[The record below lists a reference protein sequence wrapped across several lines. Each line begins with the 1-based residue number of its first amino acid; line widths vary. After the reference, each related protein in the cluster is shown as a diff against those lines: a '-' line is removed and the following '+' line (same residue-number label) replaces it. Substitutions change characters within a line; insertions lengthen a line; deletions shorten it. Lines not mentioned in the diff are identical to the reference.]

1 MGLANG
7 LRPSK
12 LRQDQRKCLL
22 TSVSQVGER
31 RKRMMKTPSLT
42 EQRSEQREKRTERWR
57 SLAVVVVSMAV
68 FLDTVDVSIVN
79 VALPTI
85 KLNLQLTTTDLQW
98 VAGVYVLTYAG
109 FMLLGGRAA
118 DLLGRRR
125 IFLLGATL
133 FGLASLAGG
142 LANSGWLLML
152 ARGVQGIGA
161 ALTLPAATSILTT
174 TFPEGPERNKALGIF
189 SATAGA
195 GFTCGL
201 VFGGVLTTFIGWHWV
216 FFVTVPFALL
226 IVLLARLIVPE
237 GRSRAAA
244 RSYDL
249 AGAVTVTGGLLLLV
263 YAITQA
269 NGDNATPGKTG
280 GLLALALFLLAVF
293 LCIEWRSKAPL
304 MPLRIFRSSNLGA
317 ACAVSFTLL
326 GSFFSF
332 LFICTLYLQ
341 EVLHTFLFARGL
353 PLFQPTFR
361 ASLLL
366 KFFFLFPLYPQR
378 GPYYSPIR
386 ASLTLLP
393 ASIASILA
401 SQFVAPWFMN
411 RLGIK
416 LTVSLGML
424 SLLSG
429 IALFLR
435 TGATGD
441 YVGIILPSTLL
452 AMFGMAMCV
461 PSLAVAAVSGIEPTE
476 QGLAAGLQ
484 GTFLQAGGGLG
495 LAITA
500 AVVTTSK
507 ISAQGFVQTSVP
519 EVAAHLHGLH
529 MGLLVLVVDAALG
542 MLIATAF
549 IQKQSAT
556 RL

>member
-1 MGLANG
+1 MKASSVAGK
-7 LRPSK
+7 RP
-12 LRQDQRKCLL
+12 
-22 TSVSQVGER
+22 EE
-31 RKRMMKTPSLT
+31 M
-42 EQRSEQREKRTERWR
+42 EKRVAPWQWVV
-57 SLAVVVVSMAV
+57 AVLVSMAV

-85 KLNLQLTTTDLQW
+85 KLDLQLTTTDVQW
-98 VAGVYVLTYAG
+98 VQGVYVLTYAG

-125 IFLLGATL
+125 IFVLGALL
-133 FGLASLAGG
+133 FGLASLISG
-142 LANSGWLLML
+142 LASIGWLLIL

-161 ALTLPAATSILTT
+161 ALTMPAATSILTT

-201 VFGGVLTTFIGWHWV
+201 VFGGLLTTFIGWHWV
-216 FFVTVPFALL
+216 FFVNVPFALL
-226 IVLLARLIVPE
+226 IVLLARLVVPE
-237 GRSRAAA
+237 GRSRAAT
-244 RSYDL
+244 RSFDL
-249 AGAVTVTGGLLLLV
+249 ADAVTVTGGLLLLV

-269 NGDNATPGKTG
+269 NQGDATPLKTG
-280 GLLALALFLLAVF
+280 GLFALALVLLAVF

-304 MPLRIFRSSNLGA
+304 MPLRIFRSSALGA
-317 ACAVSFTLL
+317 ACAVSLTLL

-341 EVLHTFLFARGL
+341 EVLHYS
-353 PLFQPTFR
+353 PLH
-361 ASLLL
+361 ASL
-366 KFFFLFPLYPQR
+366 
-378 GPYYSPIR
+378 
-386 ASLTLLP
+386 ALLP
-393 ASIASILA
+393 ASLASILT
-401 SQFVAPWFMN
+401 SQFVAPWFLN

-424 SLLSG
+424 CLLGG
-429 IALFLR
+429 IAFFLR
-435 TGATGD
+435 TGATSD

-452 AMFGMAMCV
+452 ALFGMAMCV

-500 AVVTTSK
+500 AVVTLST
-507 ISAQGFVQTSVP
+507 ISARGGALVRAPWVTAQ
-519 EVAAHLHGLH
+519 LHGLH
-529 MGLLVLVVDAALG
+529 IGLFVPVVGAALG

-549 IQKQSAT
+549 IQKPSA
-556 RL
+556 L

>member
-1 MGLANG
+1 
-7 LRPSK
+7 
-12 LRQDQRKCLL
+12 
-22 TSVSQVGER
+22 
-31 RKRMMKTPSLT
+31 
-42 EQRSEQREKRTERWR
+42 
-57 SLAVVVVSMAV
+57 LAVVVVSMAI

-85 KLNLQLTTTDLQW
+85 KLDLQLTTTDLQW
-98 VAGVYVLTYAG
+98 VPGVYVLTYAG

-125 IFLLGATL
+125 IFLLGAIL
-133 FGLASLAGG
+133 FGLASLSGG
-142 LANSGWLLML
+142 LVNSGWLLIL

-161 ALTLPAATSILTT
+161 ALTMPAATSILTT

-189 SATAGA
+189 SATGGA

-201 VFGGVLTTFIGWHWV
+201 VLGGVLTNFINWHWV
-216 FFVTVPFALL
+216 FLVNVPVVLL
-226 IVLLARLIVPE
+226 ILLLARVVVPE
-237 GRSRAAA
+237 GRSLAGT

-263 YAITQA
+263 YTITQA
-269 NGDNATPGKTG
+269 SGGDATPLKTG

-304 MPLRIFRSSNLGA
+304 MPLRIFRSSTLVA
-317 ACAVSFTLL
+317 TCVVSFTLL

-341 EVLHTFLFARGL
+341 EVLH
-353 PLFQPTFR
+353 
-361 ASLLL
+361 
-366 KFFFLFPLYPQR
+366 
-378 GPYYSPIR
+378 YSPIR
-386 ASLTLLP
+386 ASLALLP

-411 RLGIK
+411 RLGMK
-416 LTVSLGML
+416 FTVSLGML
-424 SLLSG
+424 CLLGG

-435 TGATGD
+435 AGTTGD
-441 YVGIILPSTLL
+441 YVGIVLPSTLL
-452 AMFGMAMCV
+452 AMLGMAMCV
-461 PSLAVAAVSGIEPTE
+461 PSLAVAAVSGIEQTE

-484 GTFLQAGGGLG
+484 GTLGQAGGGLG

-500 AVVTTSK
+500 VVVTTSK

-519 EVAAHLHGLH
+519 LVAAQLHGLH
-529 MGLLVLVVDAALG
+529 MGLLVIVAGAALG
-542 MLIATAF
+542 MLIALAG
-549 IQKQSAT
+549 IQKQSAIS
-556 RL
+556 

>member
-1 MGLANG
+1 
-7 LRPSK
+7 
-12 LRQDQRKCLL
+12 
-22 TSVSQVGER
+22 
-31 RKRMMKTPSLT
+31 MKTPSPT

-57 SLAVVVVSMAV
+57 SLAVVVVSMAI

-85 KLNLQLTTTDLQW
+85 KLDLQLTTTDLQW
-98 VAGVYVLTYAG
+98 VPGVYVLTYAG

-133 FGLASLAGG
+133 FGLASLSGG
-142 LANSGWLLML
+142 LANSGWLLIL

-161 ALTLPAATSILTT
+161 ALTMPAATSIITT

-201 VFGGVLTTFIGWHWV
+201 VFGGLLTTFISWHWV
-216 FFVTVPFALL
+216 FLVNVPFALL
-226 IVLLARLIVPE
+226 IVLLARVVVRE
-237 GRSRAAA
+237 DRRGAGA

-269 NGDNATPGKTG
+269 NEGGATPGKTA
-280 GLLALALFLLAVF
+280 GLFALALVLLAVF
-293 LCIEWRSKAPL
+293 ICIEWRSKAPL
-304 MPLRIFRSSNLGA
+304 MPLRIFRSSTLGA

-341 EVLHTFLFARGL
+341 EVLH
-353 PLFQPTFR
+353 
-361 ASLLL
+361 S
-366 KFFFLFPLYPQR
+366 
-378 GPYYSPIR
+378 SPIR
-386 ASLTLLP
+386 ASLALLP
-393 ASIASILA
+393 ASLASILT

-411 RLGIK
+411 RLGMK
-416 LTVSLGML
+416 LTASLGML
-424 SLLSG
+424 CLLSG

-452 AMFGMAMCV
+452 AMPFGMAMCV
-461 PSLAVAAVSGIEPTE
+461 PSLAVAAVNGIEQTE

-484 GTFLQAGGGLG
+484 GTLGQAGGGLL

-519 EVAAHLHGLH
+519 LVAAQLHGLH
-529 MGLLVLVVDAALG
+529 MGLLVIVAGAALG
-542 MLIATAF
+542 MLIARAG

-556 RL
+556 S

>member
-1 MGLANG
+1 MKEKTMKASSVAGKRPEEMG
-7 LRPSK
+7 
-12 LRQDQRKCLL
+12 
-22 TSVSQVGER
+22 
-31 RKRMMKTPSLT
+31 KRVAPW
-42 EQRSEQREKRTERWR
+42 QWVV
-57 SLAVVVVSMAV
+57 AVLVSMAV

-85 KLNLQLTTTDLQW
+85 KYDLQLTTTDLQW
-98 VAGVYVLTYAG
+98 VPGVYVLTYAG

-125 IFLLGATL
+125 IFVLGATL
-133 FGLASLAGG
+133 FGLASLISG
-142 LANSGWLLML
+142 LANSGWLLIL

-161 ALTLPAATSILTT
+161 ALTMPAATSLLTT
-174 TFPEGPERNKALGIF
+174 TFPEGEARNQALGIF

-201 VFGGVLTTFIGWHWV
+201 VFGGALTTFIGWHWV
-216 FFVTVPFALL
+216 FFVNVPVAFL
-226 IVLLARLIVPE
+226 IVLLTRIVVRE
-237 GRSRAAA
+237 GGRRFPAT

-263 YAITQA
+263 YTITQA
-269 NGDNATPGKTG
+269 NEGDATALKTG

-293 LCIEWRSKAPL
+293 LGIEWRSKAPL
-304 MPLRIFRSSNLGA
+304 VPLGIFRSSTLGA

-341 EVLHTFLFARGL
+341 EVLH
-353 PLFQPTFR
+353 
-361 ASLLL
+361 
-366 KFFFLFPLYPQR
+366 
-378 GPYYSPIR
+378 YSPIR

-393 ASIASILA
+393 ASIASILT
-401 SQFVAPWFMN
+401 SQFVAPWFLN

-461 PSLAVAAVSGIEPTE
+461 PSLAVAAVSGIEQTE

-484 GTFLQAGGGLG
+484 GTLGQAGGGLG

-500 AVVTTSK
+500 VVVTTSK

-519 EVAAHLHGLH
+519 LGAAQLHGLH
-529 MGLLVLVVDAALG
+529 MGLLVIVAGAALG
-542 MLIATAF
+542 MLIALAG
-549 IQKQSAT
+549 IQKQSAIS
-556 RL
+556 

>member
-1 MGLANG
+1 MKEKTMKASSVAGKRPEEMG
-7 LRPSK
+7 
-12 LRQDQRKCLL
+12 
-22 TSVSQVGER
+22 
-31 RKRMMKTPSLT
+31 KRVAPW
-42 EQRSEQREKRTERWR
+42 QWVV
-57 SLAVVVVSMAV
+57 AVLVSMAV

-85 KLNLQLTTTDLQW
+85 QRDLQLTTTGLQW
-98 VAGVYVLTYAG
+98 VQGIYVLTYAG

-125 IFLLGATL
+125 IFVLGAIL
-133 FGLASLAGG
+133 FGLASLISG
-142 LANSGWLLML
+142 LASIGWLLIL

-161 ALTLPAATSILTT
+161 ALTMPAATSLLTT
-174 TFPEGPERNKALGIF
+174 TFPEGEARNQALGIF

-201 VFGGVLTTFIGWHWV
+201 VFGGALTTFIGWNWV
-216 FFVTVPFALL
+216 FFVNVPFAFL
-226 IVLLARLIVPE
+226 IVLLTRIVVRE
-237 GRSRAAA
+237 GRLLATT

-263 YAITQA
+263 YTITQA
-269 NGDNATPGKTG
+269 NEGDATPLKTA

-304 MPLRIFRSSNLGA
+304 VPPGIFRSSTLGA

-341 EVLHTFLFARGL
+341 EVLH
-353 PLFQPTFR
+353 
-361 ASLLL
+361 
-366 KFFFLFPLYPQR
+366 
-378 GPYYSPIR
+378 YSPIR

-452 AMFGMAMCV
+452 AMFGMALCV

-500 AVVTTSK
+500 AVVTLST
-507 ISAQGFVQTSVP
+507 ISARGFVQTPPSLVT
-519 EVAAHLHGLH
+519 AQLHGLH
-529 MGLLVLVVDAALG
+529 IGLFVPVVGAALG

-549 IQKQSAT
+549 IQKPSALSW
-556 RL
+556 RY

>member
-1 MGLANG
+1 
-7 LRPSK
+7 
-12 LRQDQRKCLL
+12 
-22 TSVSQVGER
+22 
-31 RKRMMKTPSLT
+31 MMKTPSLT

-57 SLAVVVVSMAV
+57 ALAVVVVSMAI

-98 VAGVYVLTYAG
+98 VPGVYVLTYAG

-125 IFLLGATL
+125 IFVLGATL
-133 FGLASLAGG
+133 FGLASLISG
-142 LANSGWLLML
+142 LANSGWLLIL

-226 IVLLARLIVPE
+226 IVLLARVVVPE
-237 GRSRAAA
+237 SRRGTGA

-249 AGAVTVTGGLLLLV
+249 AGALTVTGGLLLLV

-293 LCIEWRSKAPL
+293 LCIEWRSKAPV

-332 LFICTLYLQ
+332 LFIFTLYLQ
-341 EVLHTFLFARGL
+341 EVLH
-353 PLFQPTFR
+353 
-361 ASLLL
+361 
-366 KFFFLFPLYPQR
+366 
-378 GPYYSPIR
+378 YSPIR

-393 ASIASILA
+393 ASLASILT

-411 RLGIK
+411 RLGMK

-424 SLLSG
+424 CLLSG

-452 AMFGMAMCV
+452 AMIGMALCV
-461 PSLAVAAVSGIEPTE
+461 PSLAVSAVNGIEPTE

-500 AVVTTSK
+500 AVVTTAK
-507 ISAQGFVQTSVP
+507 IEALGFVQTSVP
-519 EVAAHLHGLH
+519 LGAAQLHGLH
-529 MGLLVLVVDAALG
+529 MGLLVLVAGAALG
-542 MLIATAF
+542 MLIAMAF
-549 IQKQSAT
+549 IQNPSAT